1 MYSLI
6 TSDMNGYFEKY
17 FYNLN
22 IAFEAVIANRFR
34 SVLTALGI
42 IFGVAAVI
50 AMLAIGTGARQ
61 EILEQMK
68 MVGVNNIIIRPLF
81 ADDDSQDETL
91 RGRFSPGLSLSDVS
105 SIRSIIPTVQR
116 ISPEVEINA
125 FAMNDGIRRPVRVAG
140 VTPDYFEVFR
150 LGLSQGS
157 MFTEEHIMRGT
168 PVAIIGNNIRGIFFG
183 NTDPIGKQ
191 IKAGNNWLTVIGVV
205 EDRMV
210 SDDAIENLGV
220 SEFNNV
226 IYTPVQTLLLRFQD
240 RSAITLAEIQRSRRT
255 SGMRGGNVVIVGG
268 VAASANDQEKAQN
281 YHQLDR
287 ITVQVENSDQLTTTS
302 DVIRRMLIRRHNGVE
317 DFEVIIPELLLQ
329 QEQRTKDIFN
339 IVLGAIAGISL
350 IVGGIG
356 IMNIMLASVMERTKE
371 IGIRL
376 AVGAKKTDVIFQF
389 LSESTLISISGGIL
403 GIFLGIGLSRG
414 ITRFTDILTIVS
426 IESVLISFG
435 VAATVGI
442 IFGFMPARKAAE
454 KDPVSSLRYE

>member
-1 MYSLI
+1 MRIL
-6 TSDMNGYFEKY
+6 EKY
-17 FYNLN
+17 FHNLN
-22 IAFEAVIANRFR
+22 IALEAVIDNRFR

-61 EILEQMK
+61 EILDQMK
-68 MVGVNNIIIRPLF
+68 MVGINNIIIRPIW
-81 ADDDSQDETL
+81 AEDDNRDESMK
-91 RGRFSPGLSLSDVS
+91 GRFSPGLTLQDVE
-105 SIRSIIPTVQR
+105 SIARIVPTVQR
-116 ISPEVEINA
+116 VSPEVEISA
-125 FAMNDGIRRPVRVAG
+125 YAMRSGIRRPVRVAG
-140 VTPDYFEVFR
+140 VTPDYFDVFL
-150 LGLSQGS
+150 LGLARGS
-157 MFTEEHIMRGT
+157 MFTPMQIQDGA
-168 PVAIIGNNIRGIFFG
+168 PVAIIGNNIRAIFFG

-210 SDDAIENLGV
+210 TEDAVRSLGV

-226 IYTPVQTLLLRFQD
+226 IYVPVQTMLLRFKD
-240 RSAITLAEIQRSRRT
+240 RSVVKIDQIQSMRI
-255 SGMRGGNVVIVGG
+255 SGRGGRMMISSG
-268 VAASANDQEKAQN
+268 NDEDAEKFEN

-287 ITVQVENSDQLTTTS
+287 AVVQVESSEQLIPTAN
-302 DVIRRMLIRRHNGVE
+302 VVRRMLVRRHNNVE

-356 IMNIMLASVMERTKE
+356 IMNIMLASVMERTRE

-376 AVGAKKTDVIFQF
+376 AVGAKKTDVVFQF
-389 LSESTLISISGGIL
+389 LSESTLISVVGGII

-414 ITRFTDILTIVS
+414 IMHFTDILTIVS
-426 IESVLISFG
+426 LSSVIISFG
-435 VAATVGI
+435 VAAGVGI
-442 IFGFMPARKAAE
+442 VFGYMPAKKAAA

>member
-1 MYSLI
+1 M
-6 TSDMNGYFEKY
+6 
-17 FYNLN
+17 
-22 IAFEAVIANRFR
+22 ANRFR
-34 SVLTALGI
+34 SMLTALGI

-50 AMLAIGTGARQ
+50 AMLAIGNGARQ

-81 ADDDSQDETL
+81 ATDESQDETQ
-91 RGRFSPGLSLSDVS
+91 RGRFSPGLTLADVH
-105 SIRSIIPTVQR
+105 SIRSIVPTVQKV
-116 ISPEVEINA
+116 SPEVEIST
-125 FAMNDGIRRPVRVAG
+125 FAMNDGIRRPIRVGG
-140 VTPDYFEVFR
+140 VTPDYFDVYR
-150 LGLSQGS
+150 LNLSQGN
-157 MFTEEHIMRGT
+157 MFTEDHMRNGA

-183 NTDPIGKQ
+183 NTNPIGKQ
-191 IKAGNNWLTVIGVV
+191 IKAGTNWLTVIGVV

-210 SDDAIENLGV
+210 SEDAIENLGV

-226 IYTPVQTLLLRFQD
+226 IYTPVQTLLLRFED
-240 RSAITLAEIQRSRRT
+240 RSAINIAQLQQQSRQ
-255 SGMRGGNVVIVGG
+255 GGGRGRRNVVIIGG
-268 VAASANDQEKAQN
+268 VAASATDEKAQN

-287 ITVQVENSDQLTTTS
+287 VTVQVENSGQLTPTAEL
-302 DVIRRMLIRRHNGVE
+302 IQRMLIRRHYGVE
-317 DFEVIIPELLLQ
+317 DFEVIVPELLLQ

-356 IMNIMLASVMERTKE
+356 IMNIMLASVMERTRE

-376 AVGAKKTDVIFQF
+376 AVGARKADVVFQF
-389 LSESTLISISGGIL
+389 LSESTIISIGGGIL

-414 ITRFTDILTIVS
+414 IMHFTDILTIVS
-426 IESVLISFG
+426 PESILISFG

-442 IFGFMPARKAAE
+442 VFGYMPARKAAE

>member
-1 MYSLI
+1 
-6 TSDMNGYFEKY
+6 
-17 FYNLN
+17 
-22 IAFEAVIANRFR
+22 VANRFR
-34 SVLTALGI
+34 SMLTALGI

-50 AMLAIGTGARQ
+50 AMLAIGNGARQ

-81 ADDDSQDETL
+81 ATDESQDETQ
-91 RGRFSPGLSLSDVS
+91 RGRFSPGLTLADVH
-105 SIRSIIPTVQR
+105 SIRSIVPTVQKV
-116 ISPEVEINA
+116 SPEVEIST
-125 FAMNDGIRRPVRVAG
+125 FAMNDGIRRPIRVGG
-140 VTPDYFEVFR
+140 VTPDYFDVYR
-150 LGLSQGS
+150 LNLSQGN
-157 MFTEEHIMRGT
+157 MFTEDHMRNGA

-183 NTDPIGKQ
+183 NTNPIGKQ
-191 IKAGNNWLTVIGVV
+191 IKAGTNWLTVIGVV

-210 SDDAIENLGV
+210 SEDAIENLGV

-226 IYTPVQTLLLRFQD
+226 IYTPVQTLLLRFED
-240 RSAITLAEIQRSRRT
+240 RSAINIAQLQQQSRQ
-255 SGMRGGNVVIVGG
+255 GGGRGRRNVVIIGG
-268 VAASANDQEKAQN
+268 VAASATDEKAQN

-287 ITVQVENSDQLTTTS
+287 VTVQVENSGQLTPTAEL
-302 DVIRRMLIRRHNGVE
+302 IQRMLIRRHYGVE
-317 DFEVIIPELLLQ
+317 DFEVIVPELLLQ

-356 IMNIMLASVMERTKE
+356 IMNIMLASVMERTRE

-376 AVGAKKTDVIFQF
+376 AVGARKADVVFQF
-389 LSESTLISISGGIL
+389 LSESTIISIGGGIL

-414 ITRFTDILTIVS
+414 IMHFTDILTIVS
-426 IESVLISFG
+426 PESILISFG

-442 IFGFMPARKAAE
+442 VFGYMPARKAAE

>member
-1 MYSLI
+1 ME
-6 TSDMNGYFEKY
+6 YFEKY

-22 IAFEAVIANRFR
+22 IAFEAVVANRFR
-34 SVLTALGI
+34 SMLTALGI

-50 AMLAIGTGARQ
+50 AMLAIGNGARQ

-81 ADDDSQDETL
+81 ATDESQDETQ
-91 RGRFSPGLSLSDVS
+91 RGRFSPGLTLADVE
-105 SIRSIIPTVQR
+105 SIRSIVPTVQKV
-116 ISPEVEINA
+116 SPEVEIST
-125 FAMNDGIRRPVRVAG
+125 FAMNDGIRRPIRVGG
-140 VTPDYFEVFR
+140 VTPDYFDVYR
-150 LGLSQGS
+150 LNLAQGN
-157 MFTEEHIMRGT
+157 MFTEEHMRNGA

-183 NTDPIGKQ
+183 NTNPIGKQ
-191 IKAGNNWLTVIGVV
+191 IKAGTNWLTVIGVV

-210 SDDAIENLGV
+210 SEDAIENLGV

-226 IYTPVQTLLLRFQD
+226 IYTPVQTLLLRFED
-240 RSAITLAEIQRSRRT
+240 RSAINIAQLQQQSRR
-255 SGMRGGNVVIVGG
+255 GGGRGRGNVVVIGG
-268 VAASANDQEKAQN
+268 VAASAEDEKAQN

-287 ITVQVENSDQLTTTS
+287 VTVQVENSGQLTPTAEL
-302 DVIRRMLIRRHNGVE
+302 IQRMLIRRHYGVE
-317 DFEVIIPELLLQ
+317 DFEVIVPELLLQ

-356 IMNIMLASVMERTKE
+356 IMNIMLASVMERTRE

-376 AVGAKKTDVIFQF
+376 AVGARKTDVVFQF
-389 LSESTLISISGGIL
+389 LSESTIISIGGGIL
-403 GIFLGIGLSRG
+403 GIFLGIGLSRA
-414 ITRFTDILTIVS
+414 IMHFTDILTIVS
-426 IESVLISFG
+426 PESILISFG

-442 IFGFMPARKAAE
+442 LFGYMPARKAAE

>member
-1 MYSLI
+1 MK
-6 TSDMNGYFEKY
+6 GYTEKY

-22 IAFEAVIANRFR
+22 IALEAVIANRFR

-61 EILEQMK
+61 EILEQMQ

-81 ADDDSQDETL
+81 AEDDSQDETM
-91 RGRFSPGLSLSDVS
+91 RGRFSPGLSLSDVA
-105 SIRSIIPTVQR
+105 SIKSIVPTVQR

-140 VTPDYFEVFR
+140 VTPDYFDVFR
-150 LGLSQGS
+150 LGLSQGN
-157 MFTEEHIMRGT
+157 MFTEEHILRGA

-210 SDDAIENLGV
+210 TEDAIENLGV

-240 RSAITLAEIQRSRRT
+240 RSAVSVAEVQRARRQ
-255 SGMRGGNVVIVGG
+255 SGMRGANVVIVGG
-268 VAASANDQEKAQN
+268 VAASANDQDKAKN

-287 ITVQVENSDQLTTTS
+287 ITVQVDHSGQLTTTS

-350 IVGGIG
+350 VVGGIG
-356 IMNIMLASVMERTKE
+356 IMNIMLASVMERTRE

-376 AVGAKKTDVIFQF
+376 AVGAKKTDVVFQF
-389 LSESTLISISGGIL
+389 LSESTLISISGGIM

-442 IFGFMPARKAAE
+442 VFGFMPARKAAE
-454 KDPVSSLRYE
+454 KDPVTSLRYE